1 MKDFEKMND
10 QQMEDVVGGISQD
23 EALAAALKHAGLSKS
38 QVQFIKPI
46 ELDFEHGR
54 KVYEITFYMGGYE
67 YEYDIDAE
75 TGKVLKF
82 EKDLDD

>member
-54 KVYEITFYMGGYE
+54 KVYEIKFYQGSLE
-67 YEYDIDAE
+67 YEFNVDAA
-75 TGKVLKF
+75 TGQILKY
-82 EKDLDD
+82 EKEWDD